1 VPHAHH
7 FLERLDRVTRL
18 QTDFALSLYRDE
30 AAVRF
35 VLDHVRLPEDAERVA
50 LSLDDPDEGPFV
62 IVTRSGAFVTCL
74 ARGMHAHLPT
84 IARGQL
90 DALLA
95 KVADQRARLELAQRE
110 LRSDEDEEDLF
121 LRVLNRGSRFARED
135 FRALSAFGGLFEL
148 APYTLMVDLAAEAV
162 RTRSAMAHGAHR
174 VTRMRPGT
182 AKALEKEDRI
192 TWAVAHLM
200 VFAGA
205 GERAQRDKIV
215 ELALEKQSP
224 TYLCAAQAGT
234 TFLLRGAWAAA
245 RFGKALIP
253 TYKKMLANPVE
264 GIGLLDA
271 ALSLGAIGLRH
282 RGAMA
287 QARGALEDHVAAP
300 PQCDP
305 SSPTVQRDGIA
316 AVRAS
321 IVQDVLRVLDAVD
334 ANDAA
339 ILSMGREMC
348 CLYGQS
354 LPEGHPLRYPSHE
367 LVPEDI
373 ARTAVLAYD
382 GDIFDPPGMG
392 LALAALPTAARAQGE
407 DFYFPRTMASAWLGE
422 WSPDETLARM
432 RRFGKTLARVEPRR
446 AEKVP
451 GRNDPC
457 PCGSGKKW
465 KRCHGAGA

>member
-1 VPHAHH
+1 MPHAHH
-7 FLERLDRVTRL
+7 FLERLDRVTRS

-35 VLDHVRLPEDAERVA
+35 VLDHVRLPEDAARVA

-74 ARGMHAHLPT
+74 ARGMRTHHPT

-95 KVADQRARLELAQRE
+95 KVADQRARREFAQRE
-110 LRSDEDEEDLF
+110 LRSDEDEDDIF
-121 LRVLNRGSRFARED
+121 LRVLKRGSRFARED
-135 FRALSAFGGLFEL
+135 FLALSAFGALFEL
-148 APYTLMVDLAAEAV
+148 APYTFMVDLAAEAV
-162 RTRSAMAHGAHR
+162 HTRAAMAQGAHR
-174 VTRMRPGT
+174 VTRINQNT

-215 ELALEKQSP
+215 ELALGRQSP
-224 TYLCAAQAGT
+224 TYLCASQAGT
-234 TFLLRGAWAAA
+234 TFVLRAAWAAA

-253 TYKKMLANPVE
+253 TYKSMLANA
-264 GIGLLDA
+264 GDAIGLFDA
-271 ALSLGAIGLRH
+271 AFSLAAIGLRH
-282 RGAMA
+282 AGAMA
-287 QARGALEDHVAAP
+287 QARRALEDYAEATP
-300 PQCDP
+300 PSDP
-305 SSPTVQRDGIA
+305 SSPIVLQDMIA

-321 IVQDVLRVLDAVD
+321 IVQDVLRVLDAAD
-334 ANDAA
+334 TNDATT
-339 ILSMGREMC
+339 ISIGREMC

-354 LPEGHPLRYPSHE
+354 LPEGHPLRYASQE

-382 GDIFDPPGMG
+382 GDIFESAGMG
-392 LALAALPTAARAQGE
+392 LALTALPTAARARGE
-407 DFYFPRTMASAWLGE
+407 DFYFPRAMASAWLGV
-422 WSPDETLARM
+422 WSADETLARM
-432 RRFGKTLARVEPRR
+432 RRFGKTRARVEPRR
-446 AEKVP
+446 VEKVP

-457 PCGSGKKW
+457 SCGSGKKW